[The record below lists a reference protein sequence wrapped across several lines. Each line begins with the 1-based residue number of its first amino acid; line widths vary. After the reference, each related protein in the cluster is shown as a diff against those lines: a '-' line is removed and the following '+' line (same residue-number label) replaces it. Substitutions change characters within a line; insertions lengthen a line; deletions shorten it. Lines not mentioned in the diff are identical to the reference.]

1 MICCIVESFWFL
13 FVVFLIVIYILVNF
27 IIDHSISTK
36 KRKTVLITG
45 CDSGFGFI
53 TALELSASNCKV
65 YAGCLTQNGVDK
77 LQEHKDFQGKAFI
90 MDVTKEED
98 IENAKVMIENDGG
111 IYYYF

>member
-1 MICCIVESFWFL
+1 MNMLQNVCECTWTLLVIFL
-13 FVVFLIVIYILVNF
+13 FAVYMLVNF

-36 KRKTVLITG
+36 ERKTVLITG

-53 TALELSASNCKV
+53 TALELSSSNCKV

-77 LQEHKDFQGKAFI
+77 LQENKDFQGKAFI

-98 IENAKVMIENDGG
+98 IETPK
-111 IYYYF
+111 